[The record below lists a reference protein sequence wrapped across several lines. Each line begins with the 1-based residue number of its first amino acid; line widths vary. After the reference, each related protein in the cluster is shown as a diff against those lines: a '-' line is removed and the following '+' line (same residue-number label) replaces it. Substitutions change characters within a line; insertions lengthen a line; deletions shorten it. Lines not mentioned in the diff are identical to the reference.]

1 MKWHKNCI
9 LACVLLMQGQFFCA
23 QTPYTWQD
31 FVEDMADD
39 QYAEE
44 ENWSQQMEELAQLAA
59 NPMDINTATR
69 EQLQQLPFLNDEQI
83 EEIHTYIFLHGG
95 MRSLGELMAISSIDL
110 RTRRFLSLFVN
121 ADVWPYDRK
130 DTLSLKSMLK
140 HSRHELSTR
149 VDIPFYYRL
158 GYSYPP
164 DKGGYKG
171 STLYHNLRYRLT
183 STKHL
188 EAGLSAEKDQGE
200 PFRGNKGWDHY
211 GGYLSLHDI
220 GILRTLSLGDFR
232 VGFGEGLVVNSGFST
247 GKSGMIQ
254 PTQGVR
260 AKRGMD
266 EYNYF
271 RGLATTLGG
280 KHFNGSVWLSYR
292 RLDAT
297 LRDDGTVSTLL
308 TNGLHRT
315 NSELD
320 RKHNLKS
327 MMAGGNLT
335 WKKHGFHAGLT
346 GYYQRFHR
354 DFSPGEQ
361 VYRHYYPSGRD
372 FGVIG
377 ANYGY
382 SHVWFKVSGETA
394 YSTEKGGWAT
404 LHRASWK
411 ISDKYMLTASHRF
424 YSYKYYS
431 FYASALSE
439 NSRVQNESGGMLRL
453 DATPRG
459 RLNVVAYIDFFY
471 NPWPR
476 YSMTHSSQGQELMA
490 QAEYQIKRNNTIGV
504 RYQLK
509 RKEESDQMRLHNR
522 LRLQYT
528 RMQGKWWRLQSTLL
542 MHSVDAGGVGWA
554 LSQRVRFKKEDG
566 GLSALLTYFN
576 SPNYA
581 TRLFQYEPLLT
592 NMFRFPM
599 YYGKGF
605 RLATS
610 AHYTFWKQRLTA
622 EVLYS
627 ITRYTDRE
635 SQGSGMQLIDSPWKQ
650 DLSLQLRFRI

>member
-1 MKWHKNCI
+1 MI
-9 LACVLLMQGQFFCA
+9 QGQFFYA
-23 QTPYTWQD
+23 QTSYTWQD
-31 FVEDMADD
+31 FVEEMSDD

-44 ENWSQQMEELAQLAA
+44 ETWSQQMEELAQLAA
-59 NPMDINTATR
+59 HPMDINTATR
-69 EQLQQLPFLNDEQI
+69 EQLQQLPFLSDEQI

-110 RTRRFLSLFVN
+110 RTRRFLSLFVSAN
-121 ADVWPYDRK
+121 VWPYERK
-130 DTLSLKSMLK
+130 DSTNLKSMLK
-140 HSRHELSTR
+140 HSHHELSTR

-164 DKGGYKG
+164 EQGGYKG
-171 STLYHNLRYRLT
+171 NPLYHNLRYRLT
-183 STKHL
+183 SGKHL

-200 PFRGNKGWDHY
+200 AFDKGWDSY
-211 GGYLSLHDI
+211 GGYVALHDI
-220 GILRTLSLGDFR
+220 GVLRTLSIGDFR
-232 VGFGEGLVVNSGFST
+232 LGFGEGLVVNSGFST
-247 GKSGMIQ
+247 GKSSMMTQ
-254 PTQGVR
+254 PSQGIR
-260 AKRGMD
+260 AKRGLD

-271 RGLATTLGG
+271 RGVATTLGG

-292 RLDAT
+292 LLDAS
-297 LRDDGTVSTLL
+297 LREDGTVNTIL

-315 NSELD
+315 QSELD
-320 RKHNLKS
+320 RKRNLKS
-327 MMAGGNLT
+327 TMAGGNLT
-335 WKKHGFHAGLT
+335 WKNHGFHAGLT

-354 DFSPGEQ
+354 DLSPGEA
-361 VYRHYYPSGRD
+361 VYRRIYPSGRD

-382 SHVWFKVSGETA
+382 SHLWFKVSGETA
-394 YSTEKGGWAT
+394 YSTENGGWAT

-411 ISDKYMLTASHRF
+411 ISPKYMLTASHRF

-439 NSRVQNESGGMLRL
+439 NSRVQNESGAMLRL
-453 DATPRG
+453 DASPTG
-459 RLNVVAYIDFFY
+459 QLNLVAYFDFFY

-476 YSMTHSSQGQELMA
+476 YSLTHSSQGQELMA
-490 QAEYQIKRNNTIGV
+490 QAEYQIRRKNTLGV

-542 MHSVDAGGVGWA
+542 MHSVDDCGVGWA
-554 LSQRVRFKKEDG
+554 LSQRMKFQKEG
-566 GLSALLTYFN
+566 AGVSALLTYFN
-576 SPNYA
+576 SPDYK
-581 TRLFQYEPLLT
+581 TRLFQYEPLLAK
-592 NMFRFPM
+592 MFLFPS

-605 RLATS
+605 RLATT
-610 AHYTFWKQRLTA
+610 AHYSFWKQRLTA
-622 EVLYS
+622 EILYS